1 MIIGVEPVPQ
11 AFVEL
16 FEGEQNFGIERGQ
29 KLLAHGTEEA
39 FNLAASFGLIGRG
52 VHDEDADGSGDAG
65 QLRGS
70 VDLGV
75 VHVEAGGEGTGGGGP
90 GQANEEK
97 SPPPGGGKKGVRGGG
112 GGAGERGV
120 EKKPVLCPPR

>member
-39 FNLAASFGLIGRG
+39 FNLAASLGLIGRG

-75 VHVEAGGEGTGGGGP
+75 VHVEAGWGATGGEGLAP
-90 GQANEEK
+90 AIEK
-97 SPPPGGGKKGVRGGG
+97 RNSPLVG
-112 GGAGERGV
+112 
-120 EKKPVLCPPR
+120 

>member
-75 VHVEAGGEGTGGGGP
+75 VHVEAGGDAAGGERL
-90 GQANEEK
+90 GQGNEKKKQPPVWVEK
-97 SPPPGGGKKGVRGGG
+97 GGGG
-112 GGAGERGV
+112 GGAGILGGGLGGE
-120 EKKPVLCPPR
+120 PP